1 MGYSFGSQANWFSVL
16 IAEKPTSS
24 TDKLLRMIFSGP
36 LSSFRKALRFILEK
50 PVTWLAEKVSSAPDK
65 DAVMK
70 ALTELYDESANP
82 KTKKLNR
89 LNLDAV
95 NQRIIIFSDQ
105 HRGARDGADD
115 FAVCENSY
123 LTALEYYNN
132 EKFYYINLG
141 DCEELWENTLFTIV
155 KHNEAVFGKEK
166 LFISRDAYCKVFGNH
181 DLFWDND
188 PLVPVWLKKIYGKG
202 IRIFT
207 GVMIRVDF
215 SSGKYL
221 NIFCTHGHQGDKQSD
236 GNAFSKW
243 FVSYIWGPLQKFL
256 EINTNDPSANDNLKT
271 LHNMYMYDWSA
282 AQDNILLVTGH
293 THQPV
298 FNSLTHLER
307 LYQRL
312 EKARTVNDADAL
324 QKIEAEIPRRKRE
337 YDFVNQSFDKMKPT
351 YFNSG
356 CCCFEDGT
364 ITGIEISD
372 GFIRLVKWSLVNG
385 KPERTV
391 AEEEKLD
398 SLAQIIGDFTSI
410 IQKGKI

>member
-1 MGYSFGSQANWFSVL
+1 
-16 IAEKPTSS
+16 
-24 TDKLLRMIFSGP
+24 MIFSG
-36 LSSFRKALRFILEK
+36 LLRSFRKALRFVLEK

-70 ALTELYDESANP
+70 ALTELFDEKASP
-82 KTKKLNR
+82 KSRKLKR
-89 LNLDAV
+89 LNLNDV

-123 LTALEYYNN
+123 LTALNYYNQ

-155 KHNEAVFGKEK
+155 KHNEPVFEKEK

-188 PLVPVWLKKIYGKG
+188 PLSSVWLKKIYGKA
-202 IRIFT
+202 IRIYT
-207 GVMIRVDF
+207 GVLIRVDF
-215 SSGKYL
+215 SAGKWL
-221 NIFCTHGHQGDKQSD
+221 DIFCTHGHQGDKQSD

-243 FVSYIWGPLQKFL
+243 FVSYVWGPLENFL
-256 EINTNDPSANDNLKT
+256 KINTNNPSANDNLKT
-271 LHNMYMYDWSA
+271 LHNIYMYDWSA
-282 AQDNILLVTGH
+282 AQENTVLITGH

-307 LYQRL
+307 LYQQL
-312 EKARTVNDADAL
+312 KKAYTLNDADA
-324 QKIEAEIPRRKRE
+324 QKKIEAEIPRRKRE
-337 YDFVNQSFDKMKPT
+337 YDFVNKSFDAMRPT

-356 CCCFEDGT
+356 CCCYEDGT

-372 GFIRLVKWSLVNG
+372 GFIRLIKWSLING
-385 KPERTV
+385 KPERSV
-391 AEEEKLD
+391 AEEERLE
-398 SLAQIIGDFTSI
+398 SLSDMILGSAHENPAVYET
-410 IQKGKI
+410 KI

>member
-1 MGYSFGSQANWFSVL
+1 
-16 IAEKPTSS
+16 
-24 TDKLLRMIFSGP
+24 MIFSG
-36 LSSFRKALRFILEK
+36 LLRSFRKLLRFVLQR

-65 DAVMK
+65 LAVMK
-70 ALTELYDESANP
+70 ALTELFEESSNA
-82 KTKKLNR
+82 KSRKLMR
-89 LNLDAV
+89 LNLTEA

-123 LTALEYYNN
+123 LTALEYYNQ
-132 EKFYYINLG
+132 EKFFFINLG
-141 DCEELWENTLFTIV
+141 DCEELWENNLFTIA
-155 KHNEAVFGKEK
+155 KYNEAVFEKEK
-166 LFISRDAYCKVFGNH
+166 LFINRDAYCKVFGNH

-188 PLVPVWLKKIYGKG
+188 PLVPVWLKKIYGEV
-202 IRIFT
+202 IRIYT
-207 GVMIRVDF
+207 GVLIRVDF
-215 SSGKYL
+215 SPGKFL
-221 NIFCTHGHQGDKQSD
+221 EIFCTHGHQGDKQSD

-271 LHNMYMYDWSA
+271 LHNIYMYDWSA
-282 AQDNILLVTGH
+282 SRNDTVLITGH

-307 LYQRL
+307 LYQQL
-312 EKARTVNDADAL
+312 KKAHTLNDADA
-324 QKIEAEIPRRKRE
+324 QKKIEAEIPRRKRE
-337 YDFVNQSFDKMKPT
+337 YDFVNQSFDTMRPT

-372 GFIRLVKWSLVNG
+372 GCIRLVKWSLING
-385 KPERTV
+385 KPERSV
-391 AEEEKLD
+391 AEEEKLE
-398 SLAQIIGDFTSI
+398 SLSEIISHSNPGFNKTAN
-410 IQKGKI
+410 

>member
-1 MGYSFGSQANWFSVL
+1 
-16 IAEKPTSS
+16 
-24 TDKLLRMIFSGP
+24 MIFSG
-36 LSSFRKALRFILEK
+36 LLRSIRKALRFVLEK
-50 PVTWLAEKVSSAPDK
+50 PVTWLAGKVSSAPDK
-65 DAVMK
+65 NSVMK
-70 ALTELYDESANP
+70 ALTELFDEYTNP
-82 KTKKLNR
+82 KSRKLKR
-89 LNLDAV
+89 LNLNEI

-105 HRGARDGADD
+105 HRGARNGADN

-123 LTALEYYNN
+123 LTALDYYNK
-132 EKFYYINLG
+132 EKFYYVNLG

-155 KHNEAVFGKEK
+155 KYNETVFEKEK

-188 PLVPVWLKKIYGKG
+188 PLVPVWLKKIYGKV
-202 IRIFT
+202 IRIYT
-207 GVMIRVDF
+207 GVLIRVDF
-215 SSGKYL
+215 SMGKHL

-243 FVSYIWGPLQKFL
+243 FVSYVWGPLQNFL
-256 EINTNDPSANDNLKT
+256 EINTNNPSANDNLKT

-282 AQDNILLVTGH
+282 AQENTVLVTGH

-307 LYQRL
+307 LYQQL
-312 EKARTVNDADAL
+312 KKARTLNDADA
-324 QKIEAEIPRRKRE
+324 QKKIEAEIPRRKRE
-337 YDFVNQSFDKMKPT
+337 YDFVNQSFDTMRPT

-372 GFIRLVKWSLVNG
+372 GFIRLIKWSLVNG
-385 KPERTV
+385 KPERAV
-391 AEEEKLD
+391 AEEEKLE
-398 SLAQIIGDFTSI
+398 SLAEMIGNSTQI
-410 IQKGKI
+410 KY